1 MPIVSEL
8 IASATS
14 THKEIFKGIWT
25 LHIYACCSLMEG
37 IHFADVLV
45 YDEEGEMV
53 EFEDL
58 PLKLRTSYEALI
70 NNIKARVYLQNAD
83 ALLKASLEK
92 GEFTEEEP

>member
-1 MPIVSEL
+1 
-8 IASATS
+8 
-14 THKEIFKGIWT
+14 
-25 LHIYACCSLMEG
+25 MEG

-70 NNIKARVYLQNAD
+70 NNMKARVYLQNAD